1 MQKSNKRI
9 LFCLILSV
17 YSSLPLFA
25 QKTGSEE
32 DEFADFRKEIQSE
45 YDDFRREINREYAD
59 FLSKAWEEYRLF
71 QGKSQDEV
79 PKPLSPVLFQEEN
92 NRQEM
97 SLVNVETQKGIPL
110 EEKQADQREKKRD
123 EKQEEKKVKEVERTL
138 SSLLRNPAVDAA
150 SASLCCDYFGAELR
164 LQYEKCSFD
173 LSTVAERSVG
183 NLWKDISDSRFSVL
197 LADMIRYKKEMQMN
211 DWAYFLLTEK
221 VAARLSTLQSEDC
234 RTVFQHF
241 LLVQSGY
248 DVRLARVDRF
258 LVLLLPVREEVYARP
273 FLTVDG
279 KQYYVISNRSL
290 KEHSSIFTY
299 KLPDKLIQ
307 KAYLSLAMDKELLLP
322 VQPKPFCIKAEG
334 VEVKGEVN
342 VNKIRFYREY
352 LSCELAVYA
361 RAVPDERLSKQLF
374 VSLSAC
380 LKEKPRKEAL
390 NLLLTWVQ
398 KGFNY
403 QTDGEQFGYEK
414 PFFIEEN
421 FFYPAC
427 DCEDRA
433 MLFAYLVHRLFGR
446 EVVLLDYPGHVATA
460 VCIEQEEE
468 EIKGAYLLLKGKKY
482 IVCDPTYI
490 DAEVGMVMP
499 SCKGKRPKVIRL

>member
-1 MQKSNKRI
+1 MDVNRYILLCIALFVSSSMRLSAQNKNN
-9 LFCLILSV
+9 
-17 YSSLPLFA
+17 
-25 QKTGSEE
+25 E
-32 DEFADFRKEIQSE
+32 DEEFADFRKELQQE
-45 YDDFRREINREYAD
+45 YDDFRKEINAEYID
-59 FLSKAWEEYRLF
+59 FLSKAWKEYRLF
-71 QGKSQDEV
+71 QGKTPDET
-79 PKPLSPVLFQEEN
+79 PKPISPVLSQETKNGQDVMVKADGLIDKSTANIPIEKEEN
-92 NRQEM
+92 IFEKASGQSD
-97 SLVNVETQKGIPL
+97 SLQL
-110 EEKQADQREKKRD
+110 
-123 EKQEEKKVKEVERTL
+123 
-138 SSLLRNPAVDAA
+138 
-150 SASLCCDYFGAELR
+150 DYFGAK
-164 LQYEKCSFD
+164 LQLHYQSKQFL
-173 LSTVAERSVG
+173 LSAIAERSVG
-183 NLWKDISDSRFSVL
+183 NLWKDIADSRFSVL

-273 FLTVDG
+273 YLTVDG

-299 KLPDKLIQ
+299 KLPEKLIQ
-307 KAYLSLAMDKELLLP
+307 KAYLSLAMDRELLLP

-361 RAVPDERLSKQLF
+361 RAVPDERLSKQLLA
-374 VSLSAC
+374 SLSAC

-460 VCIEQEEE
+460 VCMEQEEE
-468 EIKGAYLLLKGKKY
+468 EIKGAYLLLKGKRY

-499 SCKGKRPKVIRL
+499 SCKGKRPKLIRL

>member
-1 MQKSNKRI
+1 MDVNRYI
-9 LFCLILSV
+9 LLCIA
-17 YSSLPLFA
+17 LFA
-25 QKTGSEE
+25 SSSMRLSAQNKNNE
-32 DEFADFRKEIQSE
+32 DEEFADFRKELQQE
-45 YDDFRREINREYAD
+45 YDDFRKEINAEYID
-59 FLSKAWEEYRLF
+59 FLSKAWKEYRLF
-71 QGKSQDEV
+71 QGKTPDET
-79 PKPLSPVLFQEEN
+79 PKPISPVLSQETKN
-92 NRQEM
+92 GQDVIVKADGLIGKSTAN
-97 SLVNVETQKGIPL
+97 IPI
-110 EEKQADQREKKRD
+110 EKKENIF
-123 EKQEEKKVKEVERTL
+123 EKASGQ
-138 SSLLRNPAVDAA
+138 SDSLQL
-150 SASLCCDYFGAELR
+150 DYFGAK
-164 LQYEKCSFD
+164 LQLHYQSKQFL
-173 LSTVAERSVG
+173 LSAIAERSVG
-183 NLWKDISDSRFSVL
+183 NLWKDIADSRFSVL

-273 FLTVDG
+273 YLTVDG

-299 KLPDKLIQ
+299 KLPEKLIQ
-307 KAYLSLAMDKELLLP
+307 KAYLSLAMDRELLLP
-322 VQPKPFCIKAEG
+322 VQPEPFCIKAG
-334 VEVKGEVN
+334 GLEVKGEIN

-361 RAVPDERLSKQLF
+361 CAVPDERLSKQLLA
-374 VSLSAC
+374 SLSAC

-433 MLFAYLVHRLFGR
+433 MLFAYLVNRLFGR

>member
-1 MQKSNKRI
+1 MDVNRYI
-9 LFCLILSV
+9 LLCIA
-17 YSSLPLFA
+17 LFA
-25 QKTGSEE
+25 SSSMRLSAQNKNNE
-32 DEFADFRKEIQSE
+32 DEEFADFRKELQQE
-45 YDDFRREINREYAD
+45 YDDFRKEINAEYID
-59 FLSKAWEEYRLF
+59 FLSKAWKEYRLF
-71 QGKSQDEV
+71 QGKTPDET
-79 PKPLSPVLFQEEN
+79 PKPISPVLFQETKNGQDVIVKADGLIDKPTAKVPSEEEEDIPEKTL
-92 NRQEM
+92 RLLSD
-97 SLVNVETQKGIPL
+97 SLQL
-110 EEKQADQREKKRD
+110 
-123 EKQEEKKVKEVERTL
+123 
-138 SSLLRNPAVDAA
+138 
-150 SASLCCDYFGAELR
+150 DYFGAK
-164 LQYEKCSFD
+164 LQLYYQSRQFL
-173 LSTVAERSVG
+173 LSAITERSVG
-183 NLWKDISDSRFSVL
+183 NLWKNISDSRFSVL

-273 FLTVDG
+273 YLTVDG

-299 KLPDKLIQ
+299 KLPEKLIQ
-307 KAYLSLAMDKELLLP
+307 KAYLSLAMDRELLLP
-322 VQPKPFCIKAEG
+322 VQPQPFCIKAG
-334 VEVKGEVN
+334 GLEVKGEVN

-361 RAVPDERLSKQLF
+361 RAVTDERLSKQLLA
-374 VSLSAC
+374 SLSAC
-380 LKEKPRKEAL
+380 LKKKPRKEAL

-433 MLFAYLVHRLFGR
+433 MLFAYLVNRLFGR

-460 VCIEQEEE
+460 VCLEKEEE